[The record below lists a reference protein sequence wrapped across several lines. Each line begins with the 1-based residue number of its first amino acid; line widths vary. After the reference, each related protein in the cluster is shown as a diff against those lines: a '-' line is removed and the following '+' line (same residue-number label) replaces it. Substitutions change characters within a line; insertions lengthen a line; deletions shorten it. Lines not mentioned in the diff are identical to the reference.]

1 MAQHYYDKFM
11 AISNTSYVEPG
22 WASQGSDFSVRYADL
37 AKSYSWNPS
46 TGKFTV
52 NSDFYASGTTVP
64 TGAIGY
70 RLLGTVLYR
79 YSKTDGSSLAEYS
92 SNASASTKDSNSAST
107 NTNYSKGSLV
117 QAGIAAEDGTYP
129 ANGRHTDGYWYVKG
143 ALVATNAG
151 EVATGSTWSLLN
163 PVSKKLVRLDNGWL
177 LAAMVYP
184 NNYIYL
190 MLSKDNGVT
199 WTLKGST
206 SNGAVRD
213 ISLISVGNDAVFSFS
228 NGSSIIL
235 YKWESATEGA
245 PVYLGQLGGTASIM
259 EFGISFF
266 WDATRKI
273 LHVAYS
279 QTYGASYAIYYA
291 KITNNLQTFGTPK
304 AIGPMNTSGLYHT
317 TPTVLVDVSKGY
329 VYLIARYVS
338 SSNHTIVASRST
350 NNGDTFTG
358 FNYSIYGGV
367 AGWTCDY
374 PHAVIDSYGRLHTVL
389 QYTDATNT
397 TLHTMYKYSED
408 GINWVASTTQL
419 PITNNM
425 MYPVLTVDKG
435 NNVFIFGTTGN
446 DQNIVLYTSSDRG
459 VNWSQTAKSV
469 KTNARHP
476 QPLYDPTFKLT
487 FGVDNIMPIIYRK
500 LSSPTG
506 VYYEGQITTN
516 NKPTIAIISPENNRT
531 LYENDVLNISG
542 DAYDADKDQ
551 SVTVFY
557 QIDSEQRKVLATN
570 ISQTQITLSKQLT
583 FKDSKLFDGE
593 TVLTGTLTEGVAHT
607 LKVWAVDS
615 ENGQSATIER
625 TFYVVPNRA
634 PLLSVDAVVPSGII
648 NTDKFKISGTASDQD
663 ANSNIKVNYR
673 INGANPVEVYN
684 GAGGAWEFEVSLAQ
698 LVVNENTII
707 IEVIDNY
714 DAKTSKTIK
723 LNKNE
728 VKTPILQSVA
738 RYKISPPKGSARG
751 VLIWVQRD
759 EDLDL
764 KVELSMTLIG
774 EQEQFILLELDPDK
788 IVPVTDGIVED
799 EYYHETV
806 EPKDNI
812 ILKLTTTRPNIN
824 IDNKV
829 YLIMGVVE

>member
-1 MAQHYYDKFM
+1 MAKYYYDKFT

-22 WASQGSDFSVRYADL
+22 WVSQGNDYSPRYSDL
-37 AKSYSWNPS
+37 AKTYSWHSN
-46 TGKFTV
+46 TGKFTT
-52 NSDFYASGTTVP
+52 NGDFYASGTMVP

-70 RLLGTVLYR
+70 RLSGTVLYR

-107 NTNYSKGSLV
+107 NTTYTKGSLV
-117 QAGIAAEDGTYP
+117 QAGIAVEDGTYP

-151 EVATGSTWSLLN
+151 EVATGNTWSLLN

-206 SNGAVRD
+206 SNAAVRD

-228 NGSSIIL
+228 NGSSIFL
-235 YKWESATEGA
+235 YKWESATEGQ
-245 PVYLGQLGGTASIM
+245 PVFLGQLGGTASIM

-291 KITNNLQTFGTPK
+291 KITNNLQTFGTPR

-338 SSNHTIVASRST
+338 SSNHSIVASRST

-358 FNYSIYGGV
+358 FNYSIYGSV
-367 AGWTCDY
+367 AGWTCEY

-397 TLHTMYKYSED
+397 TLHTMYKYSDD
-408 GINWVASTTQL
+408 GINWVASATQL

-435 NNVFIFGTTGN
+435 NNVFIFGTIGN

-487 FGVDNIMPIIYRK
+487 FGINNIMPIIYRT
-500 LSSPTG
+500 LGSPIG

-516 NKPTIAIISPENNRT
+516 NKPSITVISPSDNQT
-531 LYENDVLNISG
+531 LYENDTINLSG

-557 QIDSEQRKVLATN
+557 QINGEQRKVLATN
-570 ISQTQITLSKQLT
+570 VSQTQITLSKQLT
-583 FKDSKLFDGE
+583 FKDGKLFDGE
-593 TVLTGTLTEGVAHT
+593 ILLTGTLAEGVAHS

-615 ENGQSATIER
+615 ENSQSATIER

-634 PLLSVDAVVPSGII
+634 PLLSVDAIVPSGII

-663 ANSNIKVNYR
+663 ANSSVKVNYR
-673 INGANPVEVYN
+673 INGANPIEIYD
-684 GAGGAWEFEVSLAQ
+684 GAGGAWEFGVSLGQ
-698 LVVNENTII
+698 LQVGENLIVV
-707 IEVIDNY
+707 EVIDNY
-714 DAKTSKTIK
+714 NAKTSKTIK
-723 LNKNE
+723 LNKDE
-728 VKTPILQSVA
+728 VKTPILLSVA
-738 RYKISPPKGSARG
+738 RYKIEPPKGSAKG
-751 VLIWVQRD
+751 VLLFVERD
-759 EDLDL
+759 EELDL
-764 KVELSMTLIG
+764 KVELSMTLTG
-774 EQEQFILLELDPDK
+774 EQEQYETLTPESTAPM
-788 IVPVTDGIVED
+788 PYTDSVVED
-799 EYYHETV
+799 TFYYEAT
-806 EPKDNI
+806 EPKSSI
-812 ILKLTTTRPNIN
+812 ILKLTTSRSDLLLNHKIHL
-824 IDNKV
+824 V
-829 YLIMGVVE
+829 SGAVE